1 MGLVL
6 SGFEVDL
13 QLGVGAFAFVT
24 LMGWQVSGVLG
35 FQGYQL
41 AWYLCIYASVCSP
54 SPGSGFGVAGLYDE
68 GVWRFQAIRYRST
81 KLDTGRYESLLVY
94 QIASRY

>member
-1 MGLVL
+1 MVLMSGGFYMAGSSPILCCWASTGSHTRIEEHWPAWDHIFLGL
-6 SGFEVDL
+6 FW
-13 QLGVGAFAFVT
+13 
-24 LMGWQVSGVLG
+24 M
-35 FQGYQL
+35 YN
-41 AWYLCIYASVCSP
+41 
-54 SPGSGFGVAGLYDE
+54 GLPLVWANVHDE